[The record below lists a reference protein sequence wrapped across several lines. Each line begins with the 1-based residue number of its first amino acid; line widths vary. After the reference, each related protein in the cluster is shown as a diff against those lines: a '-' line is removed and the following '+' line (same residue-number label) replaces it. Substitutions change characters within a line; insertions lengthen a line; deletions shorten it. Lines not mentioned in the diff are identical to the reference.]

1 MDQMITYVFYAFAG
15 LTVLSALAILLL
27 RNILYAAVGL
37 MGTFLGV
44 SALYVFAGADF
55 LAVTQLVVY
64 VGGILILMIF
74 GVMLSRK
81 SANDTSHVLSSTAR
95 RAMSLLV
102 SIGLF
107 GVLFFA
113 ISQSTFTAIQ
123 PNEAHQT
130 STKIDSLGKL
140 LMTDYVLPFELAA
153 VILLV
158 ALIGAI
164 YVAGKKDN
172 HKTV

>member
-1 MDQMITYVFYAFAG
+1 MDQLITYVFYAFAS
-15 LTVLSALAILLL
+15 LTVLSALAVLML

-44 SALYVFAGADF
+44 AGLYVFAGADF
-55 LAVTQLVVY
+55 LAVTQIVVY

-81 SANDTSHVLSSTAR
+81 SSKDANHVLSSTAR
-95 RAMSLLV
+95 RAMSVVV
-102 SIGLF
+102 SVGLF
-107 GVLFFA
+107 CVLFLA

-123 PNEAHQT
+123 PNGEHQT
-130 STKIDSLGKL
+130 STKIDTLGKL

-153 VILLV
+153 IVLLV

-172 HKTV
+172 SKAP